1 MSIPSMIDFRIRD
14 IAKTEDDYIKL
25 RDELEMCSSGELAYD
40 QLSPD
45 AQEIWIDYEGYMSDM
60 ADMAR
65 EDDEEYR
72 IGPLDV

>member
-1 MSIPSMIDFRIRD
+1 MPVPSILEMRI
-14 IAKTEDDYIKL
+14 KQVCNTEAEEIQLIK
-25 RDELEMCSSGELAYD
+25 ELERCWSGKLHPD
-40 QLSPD
+40 QLSAD
-45 AQEIWIDYEGYMSDM
+45 AREIWDDYEAYMSDM